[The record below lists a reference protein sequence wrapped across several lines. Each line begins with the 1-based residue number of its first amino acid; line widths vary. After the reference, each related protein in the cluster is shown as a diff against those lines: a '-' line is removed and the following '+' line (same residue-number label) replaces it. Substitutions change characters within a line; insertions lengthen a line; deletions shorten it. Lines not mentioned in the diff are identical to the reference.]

1 MPDSVTISVEDFKQV
16 LNPNAFT
23 LDSAEGI
30 IVLGLVIFMIY
41 AIGKRLINATMW
53 CVGGLV
59 LLQCF
64 YALSLTAVNNIIP
77 ISNVIHYDV
86 MTSVAQVFAGTFI
99 SDWLVSASAW
109 INFIFYKA
117 GDKIAYGLQYII
129 DWFNTYVIP
138 SIPKP

>member
-1 MPDSVTISVEDFKQV
+1 MPISFEDFKQT

-23 LDSAEGI
+23 IDSAEGVIVICLI
-30 IVLGLVIFMIY
+30 IFIAY
-41 AIGKRLINATMW
+41 AIGKRLINATLW
-53 CVGGLV
+53 CIGGLT
-59 LLQCF
+59 LLQIA

-99 SDWLVSASAW
+99 SDWLVNASAW
-109 INFIFYKA
+109 INFIFYKI
-117 GDKIAYGLQYII
+117 GDRLAAWLQYII
-129 DWFNTYVIP
+129 DWFHTFVEP